1 MGISSKL
8 ASFQFHSRQG
18 NPFQGS
24 PLRQLQAPGLTSFLR
39 TIRAADFLAPQP
51 LFAWQLCSL
60 SRAWISIRIWPFPLT
75 SNSSIFFPQF
85 LTSYWESKLNP
96 NIHMSNCS
104 NAGQGYSSHDYF
116 CNSENTISSK
126 SEENICFKSY
136 ESVSVTTKACFL
148 ASKRKKIFQFE
159 YE

>member
-24 PLRQLQAPGLTSFLR
+24 PLRQLQAPGLTSFLRR

-85 LTSYWESKLNP
+85 LTSFPVSLTPIYTCATAATLARAILVMIIFVTMKTQSHP
-96 NIHMSNCS
+96 NLKKT
-104 NAGQGYSSHDYF
+104 F
-116 CNSENTISSK
+116 
-126 SEENICFKSY
+126 
-136 ESVSVTTKACFL
+136 
-148 ASKRKKIFQFE
+148 ASRAMRV
-159 YE
+159 YL